1 MSCLCFLYSFSP
13 RVHSIFLQEYIV
25 LLKSEKESLNLFLN
39 GKPHIKTEQLCNLCL
54 KQFTKVK
61 LDILEPCTDLAIDT
75 GYLSDV

>member
-1 MSCLCFLYSFSP
+1 M
-13 RVHSIFLQEYIV
+13 